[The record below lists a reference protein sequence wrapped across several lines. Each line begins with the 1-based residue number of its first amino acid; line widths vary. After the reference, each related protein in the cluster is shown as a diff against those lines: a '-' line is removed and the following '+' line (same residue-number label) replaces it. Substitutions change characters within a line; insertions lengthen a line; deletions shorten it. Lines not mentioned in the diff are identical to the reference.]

1 MLDMQAKRGDQV
13 LGYLIAG
20 VWLVNGLVCKVLNLV
35 PRHQEIVGVI
45 LGEEHAPLLTKLI
58 GIGEM
63 LLGGW
68 VLSGLY
74 RRLCVVVQITLVVLM
89 NVLEAVLV
97 PDMLLWG
104 RLNIVF
110 AMLFCALLYWKEFMF
125 HKVQD

>member
-20 VWLVNGLVCKVLNLV
+20 VWLVNGLACKVLNLV

-58 GIGEM
+58 GIGEI